1 MFPSSPFTPWIILR
15 PPAVPPTRCWP
26 TVSSSLNSWAACAP
40 GRTPSTTACCGT
52 TRYYSMTE
60 TILVTGGCG
69 FIGSCFVLQQMQ
81 QYPDIRL
88 INLDAL
94 TYAGNPDN
102 VKEVASDPRYTFVQA
117 DVADRPAVEA
127 VFAQYH
133 PTAVVHF
140 AAESHVDRSIDDPD
154 VFVRTNVLGTQ
165 VMLDVAR
172 KQWQQDA
179 CMDTARFLYIST
191 DEVYGDLPL
200 ASTEQFTEHSPI
212 KPSSPYSVAKAAGDM
227 MVQAYHRTYGMP
239 TLITRSSNNYGPR
252 QYPEKLIPLTIKK
265 ALAGEPIP
273 VYGDGL
279 NVRDWLYVEDNC
291 RAIDLVLRKGAPG
304 TIYNVGGGNELSNID
319 PIHLLLH
326 ALAAQTGE
334 PEGDYTRLI
343 TFVPDRLG
351 HDRRYAVN
359 VEKIKMEVEWNPIA
373 DSKKAMRSTIEGY
386 SEITQRT

>member
-1 MFPSSPFTPWIILR
+1 MIHLSN
-15 PPAVPPTRCWP
+15 
-26 TVSSSLNSWAACAP
+26 TV
-40 GRTPSTTACCGT
+40 
-52 TRYYSMTE
+52 
-60 TILVTGGCG
+60 LVTGGCG

-81 QYPDIRL
+81 QHPDIHL

-102 VKEVASDPRYTFVQA
+102 VKEVAGDSRYTFVKA

-127 VFAQYH
+127 VFARYH
-133 PTAVVHF
+133 PTQVVHF
-140 AAESHVDRSIDDPD
+140 AAESHVDRSIDGPD

-172 KQWQQDA
+172 KQWQEDA

-200 ASTEQFTEHSPI
+200 ESTEKFTEHSPI
-212 KPSSPYSVAKAAGDM
+212 KPSSPYSVSKAAGDLM
-227 MVQAYHRTYGMP
+227 AQAYHRTYGMP

-291 RAIDLVLRKGAPG
+291 RAIDLVLRRGIPG
-304 TIYNVGGGNELSNID
+304 QVYNVGGGNELSNID
-319 PIHLLLH
+319 LIHLLLH
-326 ALAAQTGE
+326 ALAAQTGV

-351 HDRRYAVN
+351 HDRRYAL
-359 VEKIKMEVEWNPIA
+359 
-373 DSKKAMRSTIEGY
+373 DSCKLSTSLDWTAG
-386 SEITQRT
+386 SPFMDSLMQSVSWLRGSW

>member
-1 MFPSSPFTPWIILR
+1 MSE
-15 PPAVPPTRCWP
+15 
-26 TVSSSLNSWAACAP
+26 TV
-40 GRTPSTTACCGT
+40 
-52 TRYYSMTE
+52 
-60 TILVTGGCG
+60 LVTGGCG
-69 FIGSCFVLQQMQ
+69 FIGSCFVLQQMK
-81 QYPDIRL
+81 QYPDIHL

-102 VKEVASDPRYTFVQA
+102 VKEVTGDPRYTFVQA
-117 DVADRPAVEA
+117 DVADRPGVEA
-127 VFAQYH
+127 LFAQYH
-133 PTAVVHF
+133 PTKVVHF
-140 AAESHVDRSIDDPD
+140 AAESHVDRSIDGPD

-172 KQWQQDA
+172 RQWQEDA

-200 ASTEQFTEHSPI
+200 ESTEKFTEHSPI
-212 KPSSPYSVAKAAGDM
+212 KPSSPYSVSKAAGDLM
-227 MVQAYHRTYGMP
+227 AQAYHRTYGMP

-304 TIYNVGGGNELSNID
+304 TIYNVGGNNELSNID
-319 PIHLLLH
+319 LVHLLLH
-326 ALAAQTGE
+326 ALAAQTGK
-334 PEGDYTRLI
+334 PEEDYTKLI
-343 TFVPDRLG
+343 TFVPDRPG

-359 VEKIKMEVEWNPIA
+359 VEKTKRKFEWSPTA
-373 DSKKAMRSTIEGY
+373 DSNEAMRKTIEWYCEDSQKGRNIEY
-386 SEITQRT
+386 LHALPLIEGTSNGVQLRGESHDCQE

>member
-1 MFPSSPFTPWIILR
+1 
-15 PPAVPPTRCWP
+15 
-26 TVSSSLNSWAACAP
+26 
-40 GRTPSTTACCGT
+40 
-52 TRYYSMTE
+52 MTE

-69 FIGSCFVLQQMQ
+69 FIGSCFILQQMQ

-88 INLDAL
+88 VNLDLL

-102 VKEVASDPRYTFVQA
+102 VREVADDSRYTFVQA

-133 PTAVVHF
+133 PTQVVHF
-140 AAESHVDRSIDDPD
+140 AAESHVDRSIDGPD

-172 KQWQQDA
+172 RQWQQDA

-200 ASTEQFTEHSPI
+200 ESTEKFTEDSPLH
-212 KPSSPYSVAKAAGDM
+212 PSSPYSVSKAAGDM
-227 MVQAYHRTYGMP
+227 MAQAYHRTYGMP

-291 RAIDLVLRKGAPG
+291 RAIDAVLRKGAPG

-319 PIHLLLH
+319 LIHLLLH
-326 ALAAQTGE
+326 ALAAQTGK
-334 PEGDYTRLI
+334 PEEDYTRLI

-351 HDRRYAVN
+351 HDRRYAL
-359 VEKIKMEVEWNPIA
+359 
-373 DSKKAMRSTIEGY
+373 DSGKLCSNLGWVAGAPFMDSLMQSVSWLRGSW
-386 SEITQRT
+386 

>member
-1 MFPSSPFTPWIILR
+1 M
-15 PPAVPPTRCWP
+15 A
-26 TVSSSLNSWAACAP
+26 
-40 GRTPSTTACCGT
+40 
-52 TRYYSMTE
+52 E

-69 FIGSCFVLQQMQ
+69 FIGSCFVLQQMKQ
-81 QYPDIRL
+81 EPDLHL

-102 VKEVASDPRYTFVQA
+102 VKEVADDPRYTFVRA

-127 VFAQYH
+127 VFAEYH
-133 PTAVVHF
+133 PTKVVHF
-140 AAESHVDRSIDDPD
+140 AAESHVDRSIDGPD

-172 KQWQQDA
+172 RQWQKDA

-200 ASTEQFTEHSPI
+200 ESTEKFTEGSPI
-212 KPSSPYSVAKAAGDM
+212 KPNSPYSVSKAAGDLM
-227 MVQAYHRTYGMP
+227 AQAYHRTYGMP

-279 NVRDWLYVEDNC
+279 NVRDWLYVEGNC
-291 RAIDLVLRKGAPG
+291 RAIDAVLRKGIPG
-304 TIYNVGGGNELSNID
+304 DIYNVGGNNELSNID
-319 PIHLLLH
+319 LIHLLLH
-326 ALAAQTGE
+326 ALAEQTGT
-334 PEGDYTRLI
+334 PEETYTKLI
-343 TFVPDRLG
+343 TFVPDRPG
-351 HDRRYAVN
+351 HDRRYAL
-359 VEKIKMEVEWNPIA
+359 A
-373 DSKKAMRSTIEGY
+373 TAKALSMLDWSTQ
-386 SEITQRT
+386 TLFAQRACTCLAL

>member
-1 MFPSSPFTPWIILR
+1 
-15 PPAVPPTRCWP
+15 
-26 TVSSSLNSWAACAP
+26 
-40 GRTPSTTACCGT
+40 
-52 TRYYSMTE
+52 MTD

-69 FIGSCFVLQQMQ
+69 FIGSCFVLQEMK
-81 QYPDIRL
+81 QYPGLHL
-88 INLDAL
+88 INLDKL

-127 VFAQYH
+127 VFAQHH
-133 PTAVVHF
+133 PTQVVHF
-140 AAESHVDRSIDDPD
+140 AAESHVDRSIDGPD

-179 CMDTARFLYIST
+179 CMDAARFLYIST
-191 DEVYGDLPL
+191 DEVYGDLPIE
-200 ASTEQFTEHSPI
+200 SMDKFTEDSPLH
-212 KPSSPYSVAKAAGDM
+212 PSSPYSVAKAAGDM
-227 MVQAYHRTYGMP
+227 MTQAYHRTYGMP

-291 RAIDLVLRKGAPG
+291 RAIDLVLRKATPG
-304 TIYNVGGGNELSNID
+304 TTYNVGGGNELSNID
-319 PIHLLLH
+319 LIHLLLH
-326 ALAAQTGE
+326 VLAEQTGT
-334 PEGDYTRLI
+334 PEADYTRLI

-351 HDRRYAVN
+351 HDRRYALDV
-359 VEKIKMEVEWNPIA
+359 A
-373 DSKKAMRSTIEGY
+373 KAQLLLDWSTQATFEQQV
-386 SEITQRT
+386 QRCLTW